1 MKGKGVYKVVR
12 WLVWVFYPKTE
23 VVGLENL
30 PEEPV
35 LVVGNHAQMYGPITG
50 ELYFPG
56 KRKIW
61 CAGQMMHLKEVP
73 TYAYQDF
80 WAQKKKGVRWFYRLL
95 SYIVAPLSVCIFNN
109 ANTIGV
115 YHDARAISTF
125 KNTVKCLMQG
135 ENVIIFPEHG
145 IEYNHIVNDFQDKFV
160 DVARL
165 YYKKNG
171 KELAFVPIYLAP
183 ALKKM
188 YLCEPIRFCAEN
200 PIDVER
206 QRICELLKERITEKA
221 LALPKHKI
229 VPYANVGRRKYPTN
243 IA

>member
-1 MKGKGVYKVVR
+1 MKGKGIYKVIR
-12 WLVWVFYPKTE
+12 WLVWAFYPKTE

-35 LVVGNHAQMYGPITG
+35 LVVGNHAQMHGPITG

-61 CAGQMMHLKEVP
+61 CAGEMMHLNEVP
-73 TYAYQDF
+73 EYAYQDF

-95 SYIVAPLSVCIFNN
+95 SYIIAPLSVCIFNN

-115 YHDARAISTF
+115 YHDTRVLSTF
-125 KNTVKCLMQG
+125 KNTVKCLMEG

-165 YYKKNG
+165 YYKKTG
-171 KELAFVPIYLAP
+171 KELAFVPMYLAP

-188 YLCEPIRFCAEN
+188 HLCEPIRFCAEN
-200 PIDVER
+200 PMDVER
-206 QRICELLKERITEKA
+206 QRICEMLKERITEKA
-221 LALPKHKI
+221 LSLPKHKI
-229 VPYANVGRRKYPTN
+229 VPYANMGRKNYPSN
-243 IA
+243 IV

>member
-35 LVVGNHAQMYGPITG
+35 LVVGNHAQMHGPITG

-73 TYAYQDF
+73 AYAYQDF

-145 IEYNHIVNDFQDKFV
+145 IEYNHIVNDFQEKFV

-165 YYKKNG
+165 YYKKTG
-171 KELAFVPIYLAP
+171 KEMAFVPMYLAP
-183 ALKKM
+183 ALKKI
-188 YLCEPIRFCAEN
+188 YLCEPIRFCADN

-221 LALPKHKI
+221 LSLPKHKI

>member
-1 MKGKGVYKVVR
+1 MKGKCIYRAVR
-12 WLVWVFYPKTE
+12 WLVWAFYPKTE

-35 LVVGNHAQMYGPITG
+35 LVVGNHAQMHGPITG

-73 TYAYQDF
+73 DYAYQDF

-95 SYIVAPLSVCIFNN
+95 SYIIAPLSVCIFNN

-115 YHDARAISTF
+115 YHDARIISTF
-125 KNTVKCLMQG
+125 KNTVKCLTQG

-145 IEYNHIVNDFQDKFV
+145 LEYNHIVNDFQDRFV

-165 YYKKNG
+165 YYKKTG
-171 KELAFVPIYLAP
+171 KELAFVPMYLAP
-183 ALKKM
+183 KLRTI
-188 YLCEPIRFCAEN
+188 YLGTPISFDPTQSIET
-200 PIDVER
+200 ER
-206 QRICELLKERITEKA
+206 KRICTYCMDHITEVA
-221 LALPKHKI
+221 VGLPEHTV
-229 VPYANVGRRKYPTN
+229 VPYPN
-243 IA
+243 IPKKRWPKNK

>member
-1 MKGKGVYKVVR
+1 MKGKCIYRVVR
-12 WLVWVFYPKTE
+12 WLVWAFYPKTE

-30 PEEPV
+30 PEESV
-35 LVVGNHAQMYGPITG
+35 LVVGNHAQMHGPITG

-61 CAGQMMHLKEVP
+61 CAGQMMNLKEVP
-73 TYAYQDF
+73 DYAYQDF
-80 WAQKKKGVRWFYRLL
+80 WAQKKKGVRWFYRIL

-125 KNTVKCLMQG
+125 KNTVKYLEQG

-145 IEYNHIVNDFQDKFV
+145 IEYNHIVNDFQDRFV

-165 YYKKNG
+165 YYKKTG
-171 KELAFVPIYLAP
+171 KELAFVPMYLAP
-183 ALKKM
+183 ALRKI
-188 YLCEPIRFCAEN
+188 YLCEPIRFCADN
-200 PIDVER
+200 PIETER
-206 QRICELLKERITEKA
+206 ERICALLKDRITQKA
-221 LALPKHKI
+221 LSLPKHKI
-229 VPYANVGRRKYPTN
+229 VPYANVGRKNYPTN